1 MLEVGSNHGK
11 EEENDWDHAEELG
24 VGVFW
29 EEIEP
34 FVNNIA
40 EAVSD

>member
-1 MLEVGSNHGK
+1 MREVGSNHGK
-11 EEENDWDHAEELG
+11 EEESDWNHAKEFG

-34 FVNNIA
+34 FINNIA